1 MPETCEFPQ
10 QSHWIFGSLISRHL
24 HILENKFAGVSNLGY
39 EHNVIDKIGATR
51 VYPKQLTSS
60 TSSKRQPTRKW
71 VEKSTVP
78 SQLLKIRVFKGPQ
91 HRSCVLLIDLFNANP
106 RISSCFLPPIWK
118 QMSNWIIPSKKIAVN
133 IDHSSLKQPPRF
145 PLATSWHIVGML
157 FFFPKWP
164 FAAPLED
171 SRCPTS
177 LRHMHRPPRSKPQ
190 QSRLLPPNHHEK
202 SSSQHKWSMYCFR
215 DSQENSPPK
224 SIRAFQK

>member
-10 QSHWIFGSLISRHL
+10 QSHWIFGSPISRHL

-51 VYPKQLTSS
+51 VYPKQLSSS

-78 SQLLKIRVFKGPQ
+78 SQLLKIRVSKGPQ
-91 HRSCVLLIDLFNANP
+91 HRSCVLLIDLLNTNP

-145 PLATSWHIVGML
+145 PLATSWHIVG
-157 FFFPKWP
+157 FVFFPKWP

-190 QSRLLPPNHHEK
+190 RSWEIFLPTQMIHILFQGFPK
-202 SSSQHKWSMYCFR
+202 TA
-215 DSQENSPPK
+215 PPK
-224 SIRAFQK
+224 SIRTFQK